1 MSLEKVTSK
10 QQMKRSSPHQ
20 KLTTAERIRAVL
32 GTVGIPAILGIAL
45 WLTPDP
51 RGFGTHQQLGMPAC
65 TFHSLF
71 GLNCPHCG
79 VTTSFCLFVRG
90 QWDQSC
96 RTNPAGFILAAGLV
110 LIWPWLLVVS
120 VTGLWLGLQ
129 KPGKLF
135 LLSTAGWL
143 LLSLMF
149 WVLRFIL

>member
-1 MSLEKVTSK
+1 MSPENVKSD
-10 QQMKRSSPHQ
+10 QQLTRSSPRQ
-20 KLTTAERIRAVL
+20 KLTTAERILVVV
-32 GTVGIPAILGIAL
+32 GTVGIPAIFGIAL

-65 TFHSLF
+65 TFRSLF

-79 VTTSFCLFVRG
+79 MTTSFCWFVRG

-96 RTNPAGFILAAGLV
+96 RVNSAGFILAAGSV
-110 LIWPWLLVVS
+110 LIWPWLLAVS

-129 KPGKLF
+129 KPGRLF

-149 WVLRFIL
+149 WILRLIL